1 MKHHRFNENK
11 HVSLG
16 ELCNKLYLMTSSNKY
31 LSNVTYCD
39 QWCRNE
45 TTRRDFCCG
54 FIKTPSL
61 GLSRGS
67 LMSVLKLGKDKIGI
81 KHNGKFLTANSD
93 GIANFDAPSPY
104 EDGIFY
110 VEKYSRNQIALKS
123 IYNKY
128 LTSKS
133 SGCLTFPT
141 FSSSVKDSTEIWK
154 VKCAK
159 ENGK

>member
-1 MKHHRFNENK
+1 MKQLKFRSIYHI
-11 HVSLG
+11 SLG
-16 ELCNKLYLMTSSNKY
+16 ELCDTLYLRDSRNKY

-45 TTRRDFCCG
+45 TTKRYFCCG
-54 FIKTPSL
+54 FIQKPSL
-61 GLSRGS
+61 GLSGASR
-67 LMSVLKLGKDKIGI
+67 MSVVKLGKDKIGI

-93 GIANFDAPSPY
+93 GIASFDAPSPY

-110 VEKYSRNQIALKS
+110 VEKHSRNQIALKS

-141 FSSSVKDSTEIWK
+141 FSSSVKDSTEIWD
-154 VKCAK
+154 VKCTK
-159 ENGK
+159 ENG